1 MKLKIL
7 ILALAFT
14 LFIPQA
20 FAMNGTEKNINVTVN
35 GNEIVFADQQPVI
48 INERTLLPIRS
59 VMEAM
64 GKSVAWEAETSTVVI
79 SDSSTTVRLSI
90 GSDIMYQSVTDEAN
104 GGSFSF
110 EVPLDTPPMIIN
122 DRTCLPVRAVAE
134 AFMATVDWDASTGTV
149 MIITADL
156 LC

>member
-1 MKLKIL
+1 MRLKIL
-7 ILALAFT
+7 TLALALV

-20 FAMNGTEKNINVTVN
+20 FAINGTEKKINVTVN
-35 GNEIVFADQQPVI
+35 GTEIVFSDQQPVI

-64 GKSVAWEAETSTVVI
+64 GKSVSWESETSTVTI
-79 SDSSTTVRLSI
+79 SDSTTTVKLTI
-90 GSDIMYQSVTDEAN
+90 GSDVMLQSVTDEAN

-134 AFMATVDWDASTGTV
+134 AFMATVDWDGATGTV

>member
-7 ILALAFT
+7 TLALAFI
-14 LFIPQA
+14 LFIPQT
-20 FAMNGTEKNINVTVN
+20 FAMNGTEKKINVTVN
-35 GNEIVFADQQPVI
+35 GVEIVFSDQQPVI

-64 GKSVAWEAETSTVVI
+64 GKTVSWESETSTVII
-79 SDSSTTVRLSI
+79 SDDTTTVKLTI
-90 GSDIMYQSVTDEAN
+90 NSDVMQQSVVDEAN

-134 AFMATVDWDASTGTV
+134 AFMATVDWDESTSTV
-149 MIITADL
+149 MIMTADL

>member
-1 MKLKIL
+1 MNIVV
-7 ILALAFT
+7 FN
-14 LFIPQA
+14 FISV
-20 FAMNGTEKNINVTVN
+20 TTVIN
-35 GNEIVFADQQPVI
+35 
-48 INERTLLPIRS
+48 RS
-59 VMEAM
+59 RRGVDNFVM